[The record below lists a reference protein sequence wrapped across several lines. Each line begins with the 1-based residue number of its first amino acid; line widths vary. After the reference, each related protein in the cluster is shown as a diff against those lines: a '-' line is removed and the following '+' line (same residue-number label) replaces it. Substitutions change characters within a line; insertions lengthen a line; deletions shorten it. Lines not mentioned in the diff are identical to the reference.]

1 MEPLNKAERQQ
12 AIRRFLGVYC
22 LSLTAPLLAAYFL
35 FSSPTAV
42 LKEENARLKKTLSE
56 QTDKLLKRM
65 DAVTKHLDGIEVA
78 DQAYVKATDI
88 EKGSLKTKL
97 DGLENGV
104 QQEMNGIK
112 TDSSGFESQN
122 KQLAADAIT
131 SYEAVLTYRHSINDL
146 RTILDQKGID
156 VQQMQQLRSD
166 FEKVAGERD
175 QFRRENDLLKIMAAK
190 QSAGGG
196 GGGGGGGAAD
206 CSQYITQLGRQK
218 DQIAQLEAR
227 LKTASTAPTSAPVST
242 PTPAPSNSYSGP
254 SKYDI
259 EFDVIER
266 CERKADNSRQPP
278 LWRRPLYEF
287 AVELLENNPRSDAKG
302 KIKSINDKLRRLNS
316 D

>member
-1 MEPLNKAERQQ
+1 MEPLNKTDRQQ

-35 FSSPTAV
+35 FSSPTQV
-42 LKEENARLKKTLSE
+42 LKEENTRLKKTLDEQSE
-56 QTDKLLKRM
+56 KLIKRM
-65 DAVTKHLDGIEVA
+65 DAVTKHLDGIEIA

-88 EKGSLKTKL
+88 EKGSLKTRI

-104 QQEMNGIK
+104 QQELNGIK
-112 TDSSGFESQN
+112 TDSSAFEPVN
-122 KQLAADAIT
+122 KQISGDAIA

-146 RTILDQKGID
+146 RNILDQKGID

-175 QFRRENDLLKIMAAK
+175 QMRRENDLLKIMAAK

-196 GGGGGGGAAD
+196 GGGGAPAAD
-206 CSQYITQLGRQK
+206 CSPFIAQIGRQK
-218 DQIAQLEAR
+218 DQIAQLEAKLR
-227 LKTASTAPTSAPVST
+227 TTSSAPASVPVST
-242 PTPAPSNSYSGP
+242 PTPTNSYSGP

-266 CERKADNSRQPP
+266 CERKADNNRQPP

-287 AVELLENNPRSDAKG
+287 AVELLENNPRQDAKK
-302 KIKSINDKLRRLNS
+302 KISTITEKLRRLNS